1 MRAAWIRLSADAK
14 QPVERGVL
22 VVYCC
27 VINHPNRNTLKQQP
41 FIISRNSWNN
51 WALLAHMGLQ
61 SPVCLTRM

>member
-41 FIISRNSWNN
+41 FIIS
-51 WALLAHMGLQ
+51 
-61 SPVCLTRM
+61 